1 MIQVTSLVDKIAG
14 DLQSQVV
21 EGKLKPGERLPAER
35 SLCVTF
41 GVGRT
46 TIREALKSLAVR
58 GLITRK
64 GRSVVV
70 ADPAHSSP
78 PGVDLPGLAA
88 QVTIKQLYE
97 VRKLLEVKIAGWAAM
112 RATADDIEVI
122 QQSLSSE
129 PSRRSNTG
137 SANRNFHDAL
147 AAAAHNP
154 ALQQVYQSGSELFFR
169 LPFFWKLFDDVE
181 VRAVRARRHDMAHRW
196 HQQILTAIIEHDMSE
211 AEGAMFQHLDIMEKD
226 LLSRLSAHE
235 DGTSQ
240 QNPYNHPTLGDVVA
254 TDQGSSSNRRLTPI
268 GKRL

>member
-14 DLQSQVV
+14 DLHSQVV
-21 EGKLKPGERLPAER
+21 EGKLQRGERLPPER
-35 SLCVTF
+35 SLCVSF

-58 GLITRK
+58 GVITRR
-64 GRSVVV
+64 GRGVIV
-70 ADPAHSSP
+70 ADPDHSSR

-112 RATADDIEVI
+112 RATASDLDLI
-122 QQSLSSE
+122 QQSLSFE
-129 PSRRSNTG
+129 PSRTSNTG

-196 HQQILTAIIEHDMSE
+196 HQQILAAIIERDMSE

-226 LLSRLSAHE
+226 LLNRLSVHE
-235 DGTSQ
+235 DGAGRQ
-240 QNPYNHPTLGDVVA
+240 IPYNHPTLDDVVP
-254 TDQGSSSNRRLTPI
+254 TDQKSSSNRRLTP
-268 GKRL
+268 

>member
-1 MIQVTSLVDKIAG
+1 MIQFTSLVDKIAG
-14 DLQSQVV
+14 DLRSQVSQ
-21 EGKLKPGERLPAER
+21 GNLKPGERLPPER

-46 TIREALKSLAVR
+46 TIREALKSLVVG

-64 GRSVVV
+64 GRGVVV
-70 ADPAHSSP
+70 ADPANSSP
-78 PGVDLPGLAA
+78 PNVDLPSLAA

-112 RATADDIEVI
+112 RATANDIELI
-122 QQSLSSE
+122 QQSLNPE
-129 PSRRSNTG
+129 PSREPNEG
-137 SANRNFHDAL
+137 SPNRNFHDAL

-154 ALQQVYQSGSELFFR
+154 ALQQVYRSGSELFFR

-196 HQQILTAIIEHDMSE
+196 HQQILAAIIEHDMSE
-211 AEGAMFQHLDIMEKD
+211 AEGAMFQHLDVMEKD

-235 DGTSQ
+235 DGVAR
-240 QNPYNHPTLGDVVA
+240 QNPYNHPTLDSVVP
-254 TDQGSSSNRRLTPI
+254 TDQESSSKHRLT
-268 GKRL
+268 R